1 MQAVIPETP
10 SELEFGFRTPSV
22 GQLLSLCW
30 VSLVGVLLLTFFIL
44 AIGGTR
50 QREEEDFV
58 LNTTVT
64 NNGDRMR
71 KRRLNLGL
79 SPDIQVANKF
89 RLVNACL
96 NISQLLSQA

>member
-10 SELEFGFRTPSV
+10 SESEFGFRTPSV

-30 VSLVGVLLLTFFIL
+30 VSLVAVLLLTCSIL
-44 AIGGTR
+44 AIGGPR

-64 NNGDRMR
+64 NNGDRML
-71 KRRLNLGL
+71 KRRLDLGL

-89 RLVNACL
+89 WLVNARL
-96 NISQLLSQA
+96 NISQLLS